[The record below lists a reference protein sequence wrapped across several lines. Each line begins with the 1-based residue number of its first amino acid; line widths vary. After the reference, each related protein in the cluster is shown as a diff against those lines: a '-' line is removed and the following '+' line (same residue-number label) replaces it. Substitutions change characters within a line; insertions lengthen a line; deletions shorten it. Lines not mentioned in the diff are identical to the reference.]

1 MEKASARSDGKRAGP
16 GAGAAPVRDAQT
28 GGTMAGQ
35 PRHQWY
41 IWLNG
46 TEHGPLSARFLFSLA
61 RAGKIRPDTPV
72 RRDDMTQA
80 VPAGRVRGLLD
91 GTAPPKTAPPR
102 PGTAS
107 VKPAVTATSSSSAA
121 AAATSATT
129 ATSSSSSSATA
140 AGKLRPEG
148 AGTKRSPT
156 PARTAPAGVAP
167 SRSRVDEP
175 ARERSGHGADSGK
188 KASRLPEIALKPIAA
203 PAAARSGKFRDP
215 SLLVNWVEI
224 CLWACLCLAVVG
236 IATRIVSHGI
246 LTDLRDGTYASAAL
260 SATASEAFDR
270 RERFLSVMELFL
282 FAVTS
287 VLALKWIH
295 RANFNA
301 RQLGAEGMRFTP
313 GWAVGSY
320 FIPIV
325 NLWKPYQA
333 MKEIWKASSSPA
345 NWQGAP
351 SGALLGIWWFLWLLS
366 TFANYA
372 VFRFFWAIG
381 ERIQDFIAANALA
394 AVMDVLE
401 IPLTVSF
408 LILVKKITKMQMAH
422 AHSRS

>member
-1 MEKASARSDGKRAGP
+1 M
-16 GAGAAPVRDAQT
+16 
-28 GGTMAGQ
+28 
-35 PRHQWY
+35 
-41 IWLNG
+41 
-46 TEHGPLSARFLFSLA
+46 
-61 RAGKIRPDTPV
+61 
-72 RRDDMTQA
+72 
-80 VPAGRVRGLLD
+80 
-91 GTAPPKTAPPR
+91 
-102 PGTAS
+102 
-107 VKPAVTATSSSSAA
+107 
-121 AAATSATT
+121 
-129 ATSSSSSSATA
+129 
-140 AGKLRPEG
+140 
-148 AGTKRSPT
+148 
-156 PARTAPAGVAP
+156 
-167 SRSRVDEP
+167 
-175 ARERSGHGADSGK
+175 
-188 KASRLPEIALKPIAA
+188 
-203 PAAARSGKFRDP
+203 
-215 SLLVNWVEI
+215 NWVEI

-270 RERFLSVMELFL
+270 RERFLNVMELFL

-333 MKEIWKASSSPA
+333 MKEIWKASSSPS

-372 VFRFFWAIG
+372 VLRFFWAIG

-408 LILVKKITKMQMAH
+408 LILVKKIHKMQMVH

>member
-1 MEKASARSDGKRAGP
+1 
-16 GAGAAPVRDAQT
+16 
-28 GGTMAGQ
+28 MAGQ

-72 RRDDMTQA
+72 RRDDMPQA

-91 GTAPPKTAPPR
+91 GIARPKAAPPR
-102 PGTAS
+102 PGAAS
-107 VKPAVTATSSSSAA
+107 GRPAS
-121 AAATSATT
+121 
-129 ATSSSSSSATA
+129 TA
-140 AGKLRPEG
+140 AGKLQPEG
-148 AGTKRSPT
+148 AATKRSPT
-156 PARTAPAGVAP
+156 AARTAPAGVAP
-167 SRSRVDEP
+167 SPGRLDEP
-175 ARERSGHGADSGK
+175 AREHSRHGAESVK
-188 KASRLPEIALKPIAA
+188 KASRLPEIALKPVGA
-203 PAAARSGKFRDP
+203 PGAARSGKFRDP

-224 CLWACLCLAVVG
+224 CLWASLCLAVVG

-333 MKEIWKASSSPA
+333 MKEIWKASSSPS

-366 TFANYA
+366 AFANYA

-394 AVMDVLE
+394 AVINVLE

-408 LILVKKITKMQMAH
+408 LILVKKIHKMQMAH

>member
-1 MEKASARSDGKRAGP
+1 MEKVSARSDGRRAGP

-28 GGTMAGQ
+28 GGRMAGQ

-91 GTAPPKTAPPR
+91 DTARPKAAPPR

-107 VKPAVTATSSSSAA
+107 ARPATAGTSSC
-121 AAATSATT
+121 AAT
-129 ATSSSSSSATA
+129 TA

-167 SRSRVDEP
+167 IRSRVDEP
-175 ARERSGHGADSGK
+175 ARARSGHGADSGK

-270 RERFLSVMELFL
+270 RERFLNVMELFL

-333 MKEIWKASSSPA
+333 MKEIWKASSSPS

-372 VFRFFWAIG
+372 VLRFFWAIG

-408 LILVKKITKMQMAH
+408 LILVKKIHKMQMAH

>member
-1 MEKASARSDGKRAGP
+1 MEKTTARSDGKRAGP

-41 IWLNG
+41 VWLNG

-80 VPAGRVRGLLD
+80 VPAGRVKGLLD
-91 GTAPPKTAPPR
+91 NTVRPKAAPPR
-102 PGTAS
+102 PTTAS
-107 VKPAVTATSSSSAA
+107 VKSA
-121 AAATSATT
+121 S
-129 ATSSSSSSATA
+129 A

-148 AGTKRSPT
+148 TGTKRSPT
-156 PARTAPAGVAP
+156 VARTAPSGVAP

-175 ARERSGHGADSGK
+175 AGERSRHGAESGK
-188 KASRLPEIALKPIAA
+188 KASRLPEIALKPVGA
-203 PAAARSGKFRDP
+203 PGAARSGKFRDP

-270 RERFLSVMELFL
+270 RERFLNVMELFL

-313 GWAVGSY
+313 GWAVGSF
-320 FIPIV
+320 FIPVV

-333 MKEIWKASSSPA
+333 MKEIWKASSSPS

-351 SGALLGIWWFLWLLS
+351 SGALLGIWWFLWILS
-366 TFANYA
+366 AFANYA
-372 VFRFFWAIG
+372 VLRFFWAIG

-394 AVMDVLE
+394 AVMGVLE

-408 LILVKKITKMQMAH
+408 LILVKKIHKMQMAH